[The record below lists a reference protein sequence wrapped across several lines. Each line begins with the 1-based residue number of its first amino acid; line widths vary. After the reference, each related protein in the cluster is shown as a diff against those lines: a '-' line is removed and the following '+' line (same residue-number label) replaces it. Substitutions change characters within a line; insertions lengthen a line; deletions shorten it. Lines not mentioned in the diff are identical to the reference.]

1 MLKSNLNGR
10 VPNELQCKLS
20 KNDMKRFYHDPSSSV
35 ASVVR
40 DVVTVNECC
49 PEGKIQDMKMT
60 SSAFRLARSENVC

>member
-10 VPNELQCKLS
+10 VPNEPRCKLS
-20 KNDMKRFYHDPSSSV
+20 KNDVKRFYHDPSSVS
-35 ASVVR
+35 ASVR

-49 PEGKIQDMKMT
+49 PEGKIQDMEMT